1 MSASEAGPAEPPS
14 RLQPNLQP
22 KRQPNLQQSP
32 VLSGSVWVNTARFG
46 FPLALGMGLQTSF
59 NLVDAYIIARL
70 PGETSSHSLAAI
82 GICDQIAALGTIISY
97 GISIAT
103 GTLLSRR
110 HGAGDHE
117 GVQRVA
123 WQSLLILLA
132 MSTVVGL
139 FGLLAPDFVM
149 RDLIG
154 AKGEIARLGA
164 NYLQVM
170 VGGSFTIFLLLHLT
184 TILRSLGSSKTPIVF
199 LVAAN
204 VINLVL
210 AVLLVYGPGVAP
222 DVFAWGPPIA
232 QALGLPRLELMGAAW
247 ATVIARLVPL
257 VPLLFIVAKR
267 FDVFERRTRTPP
279 NWNVIRQ
286 ILRLAWPMSSQ
297 LVVRILGIILL
308 ISLVTRAY
316 STVDDQ
322 FAVTALG
329 IVLRLETMAL
339 FVSLGWGSAAQTF
352 IGQNMGAL
360 QLRRAFNSGLIIA
373 LYDSVM
379 MAAFSVFCWFE
390 GDHLIAF
397 FDAHPQVVETAHHYL
412 RWVGPSYVG
421 LGVGIVL
428 GAAIQGAGAARQ
440 TLLMDL
446 GVICLL
452 QLPLSLLV
460 SIFLQLPAVALW
472 QVMALTYTCF
482 AVLYLLTYRR
492 GRFLRTRS

>member
-1 MSASEAGPAEPPS
+1 
-14 RLQPNLQP
+14 
-22 KRQPNLQQSP
+22 
-32 VLSGSVWVNTARFG
+32 VLSGSVWANTARFG

-70 PGETSSHSLAAI
+70 QGETSSQSLAAI
-82 GICDQIAALGTIISY
+82 GICDQIAALGTIVSY
-97 GISIAT
+97 GISVAT
-103 GTLLSRR
+103 GALLSRK
-110 HGAGDHE
+110 HGSGDHE
-117 GVQRVA
+117 GVRRIA
-123 WQSLLILLA
+123 WQSTLILVAL
-132 MSTVVGL
+132 STLVGL
-139 FGLLAPDFVM
+139 VGILAPTFVM
-149 RDLIG
+149 QDLIG
-154 AKGEIARLGA
+154 AKGEMARLGA

-170 VGGSFTIFLLLHLT
+170 VGGSFTIFMLLHLV

-210 AVLLVYGPGVAP
+210 AVLLVYGPGEAP
-222 DVFAWGPPIA
+222 EVFGWGPPIA
-232 QALGLPRLELMGAAW
+232 SALGLPRLELMGAAW
-247 ATVIARLVPL
+247 ATVIARLL
-257 VPLLFIVAKR
+257 PLLPLLVIIARR
-267 FDVFERRTRTPP
+267 FQIFGKATRTPP
-279 NWNVIRQ
+279 DWTTIKQV
-286 ILRLAWPMSSQ
+286 LRLAWPMSSQ
-297 LVVRILGIILL
+297 LLVRILGIILL

-316 STVDDQ
+316 STATDQ

-352 IGQNMGAL
+352 IGQNLGAL

-373 LYDSVM
+373 LYNCVM

-397 FDAHPQVVETAHHYL
+397 FDGHPQVVETAHSYL
-412 RWVGPSYVG
+412 RWVSPSYVG

-428 GAAIQGAGAARQ
+428 GAAIQGAGAAKQ

-446 GVICLL
+446 LVVCLV

-460 SIFLQLPAVALW
+460 TVYLHLPAVTLW
-472 QVMALTYTCF
+472 QVMALTYGCF
-482 AVLYLLTYRR
+482 AVLYLLMYRR
-492 GRFLRTRS
+492 GRFLRTRT

>member
-1 MSASEAGPAEPPS
+1 MSSPERSTPRPRGG
-14 RLQPNLQP
+14 
-22 KRQPNLQQSP
+22 P

-70 PGETSSHSLAAI
+70 QGETSSHSLAAI
-82 GICDQIAALGTIISY
+82 GICDQIAALGTIVSY

-117 GVQRVA
+117 GVRRIA
-123 WQSLLILLA
+123 WQSSLILLA
-132 MSTVVGL
+132 MSTLVGL
-139 FGLLAPDFVM
+139 VGILAPDFVM
-149 RDLIG
+149 QDLIG
-154 AKGEIARLGA
+154 AKGEMARLGA
-164 NYLQVM
+164 KYLQVM
-170 VGGSFTIFLLLHLT
+170 VGGSFTIFMLLHLT
-184 TILRSLGSSKTPIVF
+184 TILRALGSSKTPIVF
-199 LVAAN
+199 LVAGN

-210 AVLLVYGPGVAP
+210 AVLLVYGPGEAP
-222 DVFAWGPPIA
+222 EVFGWGPPIA
-232 QALGLPRLELMGAAW
+232 SALGLPRLELMGAAW

-257 VPLLFIVAKR
+257 VPLLAIIARR
-267 FDVFERRTRTPP
+267 FQIFGKATRTPP
-279 NWNVIRQ
+279 HWPTIRQ
-286 ILRLAWPMSSQ
+286 ILRLAWPTSSQ
-297 LVVRILGIILL
+297 LLVRILGIILL

-316 STVDDQ
+316 STATDQ
-322 FAVTALG
+322 FSVTALG

-352 IGQNMGAL
+352 IGQNLGGL

-397 FDAHPQVVETAHHYL
+397 FDSHPQVIETAHSYL
-412 RWVGPSYVG
+412 RWVSPSYVG

-428 GAAIQGAGAARQ
+428 GSAIQGSGAVRQ

-446 GVICLL
+446 AIVLL
-452 QLPLSLLV
+452 VQLPLSLLV
-460 SIFLQLPAVALW
+460 TVFMQLPAVSLW

-482 AVLYLLTYRR
+482 ALIYLVTYRR
-492 GRFLRTRS
+492 GRFLRTRT